1 MLNIGRMA
9 PGRADYY
16 LSVVADRDGHGDAAD
31 YYLAK
36 GEEPG
41 RWLTHG
47 SLQLA
52 GTVEPEQLRA
62 VLDGKHPD
70 TGEQLSSHPARR
82 VPGFDLTYRPPKSV
96 SLLWAFGDRPTAEQV
111 VAAHDAAVDAA
122 VGYLEREAGYS
133 RRGAGGAETVK
144 VDGFIA
150 AAFRH
155 RTSRANDPLLHTHVL
170 VANLARTTDDG
181 IWRTIDSR
189 RLYAHA
195 KTAGFL
201 YQAQLRHELTRRLGV
216 GWGPVV
222 NGHADLHGI
231 GTKVIEQFSR
241 RRAAIV
247 EHMTARGETSA
258 AAAQVAT
265 LDTRQAKGE
274 RLSEAELRA
283 RWQQRGRGLGFRN
296 GWHHKL
302 TGGTTPQPPD
312 IAGLAGELVD
322 HEALTEQSSSFTRRD
337 LLQAIAARLPTGAP
351 VTEIEQYAD
360 QVLAHDPAKLV
371 ELGTTRGELTSTDV
385 IRLADGRVV
394 PSGPGERRYT
404 TRGLLLT
411 ESHAINTALDRASD
425 GIAVVDDTTVDQ
437 AVRGRSLSDEQAVM
451 VRRLTSSGAGVEV
464 VVGKAGTG
472 KTYALDAARHAWQ
485 QAGIPVAGVALAARA
500 ALELEQSA
508 GIESTT
514 IAALERRLAHDDGVL
529 PAGSVLVVD
538 EAGMV
543 GTRQLAR
550 LLNHADQRQVKV
562 VLVGDPRQLPEID
575 AGGLFRALT
584 NRLPAVELTDNRR
597 QTHQWEQT
605 ALDELRHGDPTAALN
620 SYRQQGRIV
629 TADTPD
635 DLRQKLVD
643 DWWDTARDEMAGS
656 IMIGLRRADVD
667 DLNHRARARMLQ
679 DGRLTGPTIQ
689 AAGIELQVGDRIV
702 GLRNSRRHGI
712 VNGTRATITSIDPDR
727 RAIDATTDD
736 GRTVVLTRDYLDA
749 GHVTHGYAITG
760 HKAQGLTVDHTYVLG
775 SEALYR
781 EWGYVALSRGRHTNR
796 LYQTTLDQHLDEIH
810 HHIHQPDDPHTALA
824 ARMARSRAQEPVTPE
839 IDDLAQQWRELH
851 RRLTDDD
858 ITHSRTLGARRS
870 ELVSARQHTAPRFE
884 RLQRQL
890 DDTGRGLGRVR
901 NRTQTAELRQATTAL
916 AEQVAAI
923 DRQIEQIDTELAELP
938 TPIHV
943 RQLTAKHAALT
954 RQLRH
959 AAETRLARHT
969 QDHPPDYLTAAL
981 GPRPDERP
989 STWDRAA
996 VTLEDYR
1003 LRWSITDPDR
1013 TFPTPPTDELQHDDF
1028 RHTLQT
1034 AKDARIQL
1042 LTEQHQRQRPAMR
1055 QRGLAR

>member
-1 MLNIGRMA
+1 MA

-781 EWGYVALSRGRHTNR
+781 EWGYVALSRGRQTNR
-796 LYQTTLDQHLDEIH
+796 LYQTVLDQHLDEIH
-810 HHIHQPDDPHTALA
+810 HHAHQPDDPHAALA
-824 ARMARSRAQEPVTPE
+824 ARMTRSRAQEPVTPE
-839 IDDLAQQWRELH
+839 IEELAARWRQLHARLHAPDIARQRALTAERASLVRTRQTDLA
-851 RRLTDDD
+851 
-858 ITHSRTLGARRS
+858 
-870 ELVSARQHTAPRFE
+870 
-884 RLQRQL
+884 
-890 DDTGRGLGRVR
+890 
-901 NRTQTAELRQATTAL
+901 
-916 AEQVAAI
+916 
-923 DRQIEQIDTELAELP
+923 
-938 TPIHV
+938 
-943 RQLTAKHAALT
+943 
-954 RQLRH
+954 
-959 AAETRLARHT
+959 
-969 QDHPPDYLTAAL
+969 
-981 GPRPDERP
+981 
-989 STWDRAA
+989 
-996 VTLEDYR
+996 
-1003 LRWSITDPDR
+1003 
-1013 TFPTPPTDELQHDDF
+1013 
-1028 RHTLQT
+1028 
-1034 AKDARIQL
+1034 
-1042 LTEQHQRQRPAMR
+1042 
-1055 QRGLAR
+1055 